1 TDDETLVI
9 AMSDDLD
16 VNSVTTNTLDVAN
29 NATIGGA
36 LNVTGQT
43 TLSGGLSMDGNRIT
57 NVAAGIDGTDAVNVD
72 QLTNVSDVANAGW
85 NVQTNGDTATNVAPG
100 DTVQMIDGQ
109 NIAITRNGTDIT
121 VATADDVEFTNVEVT
136 ENLNVAGDTH
146 IGGSTTINENLTVAG
161 ETRLGDNFFVN
172 NEGNVT
178 YDGAITEGNHI
189 VNKEYVDGGIGDLAD
204 TPITFGGDTGSTDRQ
219 LGERL
224 DIVTSNANL
233 STEVTDDETLVI
245 AMSDDLDVNSV
256 TANTL
261 DVANNATIGGALNV
275 TGQTTLSGG
284 LSMDGNRITNVAAG
298 IDGTDAVNVDQLT
311 NVSDVAN
318 AGWNVQ
324 TNGDTATNVA
334 PGDTVQMIDG
344 QNIAI
349 TRNGTDITVATAD
362 DVEFTNVEVTENL
375 NVAGETRLGDNFFV
389 NNEGNVTYDGD
400 ITEGNHIT
408 NKDYVDNSVTELGDT
423 PLTFGANE
431 GGDTERRL
439 GERLDIV
446 GEADEEGNSNIITKL
461 SDEQTLEVALNDDLN
476 IGNSLTVG
484 DTFIDGDSITTNNM
498 VTNNATVNENLSVA
512 GNTTLAGNLTV
523 EGDTVLGNTRI
534 ANDTLVVND
543 GSLSVA

>member
-1 TDDETLVI
+1 
-9 AMSDDLD
+9 MSDDLD